1 MRDLQK
7 DLELC
12 EKATEGPWEI
22 MVRDGVIIIPG
33 IVSGAN
39 GYSGYYDPPEKEDAE
54 FIAAAREGWPYAIE
68 RALKA
73 EELLR
78 DILPMAMWESCRYRE
93 HAEADPTTHCCDWNE
108 IAERI
113 REVSTEE
120 VPDHA

>member
-1 MRDLQK
+1 MRDLLK
-7 DLELC
+7 DKKWIHTFSQRPCRGKDELVDFALE
-12 EKATEGPWEI
+12 A
-22 MVRDGVIIIPG
+22 
-33 IVSGAN
+33 
-39 GYSGYYDPPEKEDAE
+39 YDA
-54 FIAAAREGWPYAIE
+54 WPHAIE

-120 VPDHA
+120 GEHGQDLDTP